1 MTHTTKTMMNNKL
14 CLDFDERDFLPHQW
28 QFIFDFKHKTVGMSG
43 GLGSGK
49 SVALLY
55 KALLCLLTRPGQ
67 TGLSNVG
74 MIYPTYDLGEGIF
87 FEPFIEMLNDI
98 QIDYHPN
105 RSKLYI
111 STAYGKVDLKS
122 AQYPERIVGFT
133 YTDVGI
139 DELDI
144 IKRDKGLKLVT
155 KARERA
161 RGRADAQI
169 FTVGSPEGF
178 STLYEIL
185 MRNPNPGT
193 RHIRAK
199 TEDNIY
205 LPSSYIDEL
214 KATYDEIMLRAYMNG
229 EFVNMNS
236 KQAHYA
242 FDRNL
247 HVMPVE
253 PPQQSEKL
261 HIGIDFNVDPLCA
274 CIGYFRED
282 ILYIFKEFA
291 LRSSNTYELA
301 ELIHSTFPN
310 RIIDVYPDATGDSR
324 KTNAFATDHDI
335 LKRAG
340 WDLIFRYGIKQRSSL
355 NIANGDFAHNRVI
368 IDPSCRVLIDD
379 LEQVVTDANGQIDKP
394 KDTKLTHMSDALRN
408 IIYMKRVPKPTMRA
422 A

>member
-1 MTHTTKTMMNNKL
+1 MKIEL
-14 CLDFDERDFLPHQW
+14 QELDFLPHQW
-28 QFIFDFKHKTVGMSG
+28 QFLNDWSKTIGLVG

-49 SVALLY
+49 TVSFLF
-55 KALLCLLTRPGQ
+55 KALICLINRPGAS
-67 TGLSNVG
+67 GKANIG
-74 MIYPTYDLGEGIF
+74 IGYPTYGMGKSLF
-87 FEPFIEMLNDI
+87 FYPFCELLEECNIKFRENLSGLI
-98 QIDYHPN
+98 IDTN
-105 RSKLYI
+105 
-111 STAYGKVDLKS
+111 YGSVRIKS
-122 AQYPERIVGFT
+122 AANPERIIGETFT
-133 YTDVGI
+133 DAGLDEI
-139 DELDI
+139 DTLPMP
-144 IKRDKGLKLVT
+144 KGMRTVRRF
-155 KARERA
+155 RERL
-161 RGRADAQI
+161 RGRADSQL
-169 FTVGSPEGF
+169 FMVSSPEGF
-178 STLYEIL
+178 STCYEVL
-185 MRNPNPGT
+185 QRDPNPGT
-193 RHIRAK
+193 RLIKAK
-199 TEDNIY
+199 TTDNVHLSQTYIDDII
-205 LPSSYIDEL
+205 SSYDSQMV
-214 KATYDEIMLRAYMNG
+214 KAYING
-229 EFVNMNS
+229 EFVNLNS

-274 CIGYFRED
+274 CIGYFRGD

-422 A
+422 I